1 MHNVFVDRYN
11 LCEMVNFMESIV
23 YYQVTEK
30 NAHTKIVPVK
40 KMKEFRE
47 EKKAQS
53 LSYQPG
59 PCADGG
65 TDTCSSCMN
74 EIGKRIYNSCPF
86 GGKLLKKNY

>member
-1 MHNVFVDRYN
+1 MHN
-11 LCEMVNFMESIV
+11 MSST
-23 YYQVTEK
+23 VTTYVKCKLHGKHSVLPVHRK